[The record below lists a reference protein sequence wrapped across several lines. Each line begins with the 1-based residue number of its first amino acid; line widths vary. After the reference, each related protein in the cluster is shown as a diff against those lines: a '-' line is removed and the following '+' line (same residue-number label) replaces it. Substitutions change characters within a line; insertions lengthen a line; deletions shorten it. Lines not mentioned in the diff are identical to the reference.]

1 MRKIFSL
8 ILTILFITSALVVQA
23 QDKKE
28 ESNIKIQKYELKA
41 SVPQLRTDSKDAY
54 LSEGFEGTFPPTNWV
69 LSPGTGR
76 VWKQG
81 TGSAHGPG
89 SVVEGTKAIYFDDY
103 NYPTGTVASITSPAI
118 NLTSATTPILEF
130 YYWDGS
136 EADFVKVNISTN
148 GVDFSNIYN
157 TPATVSTW
165 TKQMVDLTAY
175 AGQTVYIQFV
185 GTSVWGY
192 SNPHIDQFV
201 VDEPASD
208 PVQTINY
215 TGVNFGMNETNYFDT
230 TGDVFIISN
239 TGGGTLEI
247 SSVSGFYGT
256 PFSTNFDETIQLTA
270 GQTDTFAVDFMS
282 SVEGDFSAQLVIESN
297 GGTDTITATGSAYDP
312 TLHYLEGFET
322 AVPPT
327 DWQANILSGTY
338 NWAQYTWSASVEES
352 NVAKYNSYNA
362 SVGSKAELI
371 SSRLDLSQVADNFV
385 SFYYAH
391 PTTYTSYTDFLE
403 VYFSENDGTDWVK
416 VDSILYQD
424 YYWHFMKYDVSDY
437 VSNTSSDQFRVKFV
451 ATSDYGAS
459 QYIDKVILPLQYVGT
474 ASVDWCN
481 LQWPASVNGEPG
493 YEYSVYGQVYESG
506 ITDQAGQGAGIEVWF
521 GLNDSNTN
529 PANWDE
535 SVWRTA
541 TYNNDFGNNDEY
553 MVTNVITETLGSYYY
568 SFRYRL
574 DGGSYS
580 YGGYSSTGGG
590 PWDSTNYVNGEM
602 VVEQLVSQ
610 VPYFE
615 GFETAY
621 FPPLGWA
628 NEGGLWMTT
637 TESHSGS
644 YAAKVRYNHSGVG
657 ILQTNPIVIPDSNAN
672 YMLSFWWKDD
682 DMSAPDIAGHD
693 TTFCEISTNGT
704 DWSTLTYLSEASY
717 STAYVNYTMDITTYV
732 GQNIQLRW
740 RDVTDAAYAA
750 YGTGVDDV
758 EIYAYQYGP
767 GVATNPIPENGAVGV
782 PVNSDVSWTNPEL
795 TFYNKLYGS
804 MNYEDVA
811 NMVDSVLVLDGS
823 VDTTIYSSIVA
834 EGMPFDA
841 TFYWRV
847 VEYDAIGNESVGDV
861 WSFTTEANTHPAP
874 FDLYAFD
881 NIGFVPLYWSFVP
894 PSEAGSFSE
903 GFESS
908 LIDPNWSNIDQDGDT
923 FTWGTWNAF
932 VNSGNYAA
940 TSFSYSN
947 SSGALT
953 PNNWLITP
961 SVELGETP
969 SLTFYAGASDANW
982 YQEHFQVKVSTVGQD
997 PSTFTTDLL
1006 DVTLGSD
1013 AAGMFKQFTV
1023 DLSAYANQTIYLAWV
1038 HNNVTDQYN
1047 LSLDDIK
1054 VTGIADGKNLS
1065 FNFEEKSEISQFKIV
1080 STPKDAQIPLKKT
1093 VSESASSYKER
1104 VDKFTATHIN
1114 RVELPKALQ
1123 HFNVYRNGEVVG
1135 TSDTLMYVD
1144 YDFPAYNQYYSYYVT
1159 AVYDDAVESNPS
1171 NEVTAYVIDPASV
1184 IFYDDFEEGTLPGY
1198 YTVVDAN
1205 NDGKTWVAYGGL
1217 PQSGAYS
1224 MAVTYNSTQA
1234 MDDWAYIGP
1243 ISLHAAE
1250 NYNLSFG
1257 YRAQSGTYPENM
1269 AVYLTDTIDSSKS
1282 IIATLFDST
1291 GIANT
1296 VYSNFSTSF
1305 GVPVEG
1311 QYYIA
1316 FYGYSDADMWRL
1328 AVDDVLLIG
1337 NGELVEPVDSSIVFF
1352 DDFEDGTANWQ
1363 LYGAWGLVTNENY
1376 SPVHSLTESPEGL
1389 YPDDALYYA
1398 LMVSGL
1404 DFSEALDAE
1413 LSFYAKYEIEE
1424 GFDYMYVDI
1433 KYDGISGWR
1442 TLTAIDGVSNGWE
1455 QIVLPLGG
1463 YVGQTGVKI
1472 RFRFD
1477 SDGGFTMD
1485 GMYID
1490 DVQIRISKNDLSA
1503 PLVVYDGPQDEQG
1516 TIGKFVIA
1524 ANITDISGVAYAGV
1538 GYVVDPIDS
1547 NITPTIVT
1555 PDSVYG
1561 SIYYFSIP
1569 EQEAGA
1575 KVYFGIAVADS
1586 VGNIDTVVSA
1596 SGNSFS
1602 YISGNYLMYDNDEV
1616 TFVLEIPVGAAVAK
1630 RISLPENTSTTL
1642 VNTLLRNYTDMS
1654 RPNGEIDIHVWADN
1668 SGLPGNDLITPIRTY
1683 PSASQSNPY
1692 RMTETDLRPYSENL
1706 NGMTGDFWVGF
1717 SVPAENTTTV
1727 WMTLGRDGSDLG
1739 GDTRSF
1745 VFNGSA
1751 WSMYDREFHFRAIT
1765 GAFDEVGI
1773 NENQIPVKFELMQ
1786 NYPNP
1791 FNPATTI
1798 KFALPIS
1805 SNVEMKIYN
1814 AIGQEVTT
1822 LVNKQLEAGY
1832 HSVVFDA
1839 SKLASGLYIYR
1850 IQAGNFVS
1858 VKKMMLLK

>member
-1 MRKIFSL
+1 MRKLFSL
-8 ILTILFITSALVVQA
+8 ILTILFFTSALVIQG

-54 LSEGFEGTFPPTNWV
+54 LSEGFEDTFPPTGWV
-69 LSPGTGR
+69 LSPGTGTD
-76 VWKQG
+76 WMQG
-81 TGSAHGPG
+81 TGTTHGPG
-89 SVVEGTKAIYFDDY
+89 SVVEGTKAIFFDDY
-103 NYPTGTVASITSPAI
+103 NYDAGVVATITSPAI
-118 NLTSATTPILEF
+118 DLTSATTPILEF
-130 YYWDGS
+130 YYWDGGDG
-136 EADFVKVNISTN
+136 DFVEVMISTN

-157 TPATVSTW
+157 TPTTVSTW

-185 GTSVWGY
+185 GTSVYGY
-192 SNPHIDQFV
+192 TNPHIDQFV
-201 VDEPASD
+201 VGEAPSD

-215 TGVNFGMNETNYFDT
+215 TGVNFGMNETNSLVT

-239 TGGGTLEI
+239 TGGGTLAI
-247 SSVSGFYGT
+247 SSVSGFDGT

-270 GQTDTFAVDFMS
+270 GQADTFAVNFMS
-282 SVEGDFSAQLVIESN
+282 SVEGDFSAQLIIASN

-312 TLHYLEGFET
+312 ALHYMEGFET

-338 NWAQYTWSASVEES
+338 NWEQYTWSLSVEGS
-352 NVAKYNSYNA
+352 NVAKYNSFYA
-362 SVGSKAELI
+362 AVGSQAELI
-371 SSRLDLSQVADNFV
+371 SSRLDLSQVANNFV

-391 PTTYTSYTDFLE
+391 PTTSASYTDFLE
-403 VYFSENDGTDWVK
+403 VYFSENDGTDWVP
-416 VDSILYQD
+416 VDTILYQD
-424 YYWHFMKYDVSDY
+424 YYWHFMKYNVSDY
-437 VSNTSSDQFRVKFV
+437 VSNTSSTQFRVKFV
-451 ATSDYGAS
+451 ATSDFGVS
-459 QYIDKVILPLQYVGT
+459 QYIDKVILPLKYVSP

-481 LQWPASVNGEPG
+481 LQYPGSFNGVAG
-493 YEYSVYGQVYESG
+493 DEYSVYGQVYELG
-506 ITDQAGQGAGIEVWF
+506 VTDSTGQGAGIEVWF
-521 GLNDSNTN
+521 GLNNSNTN

-541 TYNNDFGNNDEY
+541 VYNVDSGNNDEY
-553 MVTNVITETLGSYYY
+553 MFTDVITENAGTYYY

-574 DGGSYS
+574 DGGAYS

-590 PWDSTNYVNGEM
+590 FWDSTNYVNGEM

-610 VPYFE
+610 VPFSE
-615 GFETAY
+615 GFETGY
-621 FPPLGWA
+621 FPPLGWT
-628 NEGGLWMTT
+628 NEDGLWMTT

-644 YAAKVRYNHSGVG
+644 YAAKVRYNHTGVA
-657 ILQTNPIVIPDSNAN
+657 ILQTNPIVMPDTNI
-672 YMLSFWWKDD
+672 MLSFWWKDD
-682 DMSAPDIAGHD
+682 DMSAPNISGHD

-704 DWSTLTYLSEASY
+704 DWTTLTYLAAQTHSTSY
-717 STAYVNYTMDITTYV
+717 INYTTDISSYA
-732 GQNIQLRW
+732 GQTIQLRW
-740 RDVTDAAYAA
+740 RDVTDRAGAA

-767 GVATNPIPENGAVGV
+767 GVATNPIPENGAIDV
-782 PVNSDVSWTNPEL
+782 PINSSVSWVNPPT

-804 MNYEDVA
+804 EDYAAVA
-811 NMVDSVLVLDGS
+811 NMDSSALQLDGS
-823 VDTTIYSSIVA
+823 VDTTVYSYTTPENGFPYETAI
-834 EGMPFDA
+834 
-841 TFYWRV
+841 YWRV
-847 VEYDAIGNESVGDV
+847 VEFDSLGNESVGDV
-861 WSFTTEANTHPAP
+861 WSFTTEANSHPAP
-874 FDLYAFD
+874 FDLYAYG
-881 NIGFVPLYWSFVP
+881 NIGFVPLSWSFVP
-894 PSEAGSFSE
+894 PSEPNSFNE
-903 GFESS
+903 GFESGA
-908 LIDPNWSNIDQDGDT
+908 IDSNWSNIDQDGDT
-923 FTWGTWNAF
+923 FTWGIWSAF
-932 VNSGNYAA
+932 VNSGNYSVS
-940 TSFSYSN
+940 SFSYIN
-947 SSGALT
+947 STGALT

-961 SVELGETP
+961 AVELGATP
-969 SLTFYAGASDANW
+969 SLTFYAGASDDSW

-997 PSTFTTDLL
+997 TSTFTTDLL

-1013 AAGMFKQFTV
+1013 AAGVFKQFTV
-1023 DLSAYANQTIYLAWV
+1023 DLSAYANQTVYLAWV
-1038 HNNVTDQYN
+1038 HNNVSDQYN
-1047 LSLDDIK
+1047 LSLDDIT
-1054 VTGIADGKNLS
+1054 VTGLAGDTKLS
-1065 FNFEEKSEISQFKIV
+1065 FNFENKSEIEQFKIV
-1080 STPKDAQIPLKKT
+1080 STPKDTQLPLKKT

-1104 VDKFTATHIN
+1104 VDKFTATHVNKI
-1114 RVELPKALQ
+1114 ELPKSLQ
-1123 HFNVYRNGEVVG
+1123 HFNVYRNGEVIA

-1144 YDFPAYNQYYSYYVT
+1144 YNFPAYNQDYTYYVT
-1159 AVYDDAVESNPS
+1159 AVYEDAVESDPS
-1171 NEVTAYVIDPASV
+1171 NEATAYVIDPATV
-1184 IFYDDFEEGTLPGY
+1184 IFYNDFEEGTLPEY

-1205 NDGKTWVAYGGL
+1205 NDGYTWGAYNGAS
-1217 PQSGAYS
+1217 QSGEYS
-1224 MAVTYNSTQA
+1224 MAIRWNSTQA
-1234 MDDWAYIGP
+1234 MNDWAYIGP
-1243 ISLHAAE
+1243 INLHASE

-1257 YRAQSGTYPENM
+1257 YRAQSATYPENM
-1269 AVYLTDTIDSSKS
+1269 AVYLTDAIDSSKS
-1282 IIATLFDST
+1282 IVATLFDST

-1296 VYSNFSTSF
+1296 EYSNFSTSF
-1305 GVPVEG
+1305 GVPAEG

-1363 LYGAWGLVTNENY
+1363 LLGAWGLVTSENY
-1376 SPVHSLTESPEGL
+1376 SPVHSLTESPDGQ

-1398 LMVSGL
+1398 SMVNGVDL
-1404 DFSEALDAE
+1404 SEALDAE
-1413 LSFYAKYEIEE
+1413 LSFFAKYEIEE

-1442 TLTAIDGVSNGWE
+1442 NLTAIDGVSNGWE

-1477 SDGGFTMD
+1477 SDAGFTMD

-1490 DVQIRISKNDLSA
+1490 DVQIRISNDDLSA
-1503 PLVVYDGPQDEQG
+1503 PLVDYDGPQDEQG

-1524 ANITDISGVAYAGV
+1524 ADITDISGVAYAGV

-1547 NITPTIVT
+1547 NVTPTVVL
-1555 PDSVYG
+1555 PDSVEG
-1561 SIYYFSIP
+1561 STYYFSIP
-1569 EQEAGA
+1569 EQDAGA

-1586 VGNIDTVVSA
+1586 VGNIDTVVSP
-1596 SGNSFS
+1596 SGYAFS
-1602 YISGNYLMYDNDEV
+1602 YISGNYLMYDDNEV
-1616 TFVLEIPVGAAVAK
+1616 TFVLEIPVGASVAK

-1642 VNTLLRNYTDMS
+1642 VNTLLRNYTDMN
-1654 RPNGEIDIHVWADN
+1654 RPNGEIDVHVWADN
-1668 SGLPGNDLITPIRTY
+1668 SGVPGNDLITPIRTY
-1683 PSASQSNPY
+1683 PWATQSYPY
-1692 RMTETDLRPYSENL
+1692 RMTEIDLRPYSENL
-1706 NGMTGDFWVGF
+1706 SGMTGDFWVGF

-1727 WMTLGRDGSDLG
+1727 WMTLGRDAADLN

-1765 GAFDEVGI
+1765 DAFDQVGI
-1773 NENQIPVKFELMQ
+1773 DENQIPDKFELMQ

-1814 AIGQEVTT
+1814 AIGQEVATI
-1822 LVNKQLEAGY
+1822 VNKQLEAGY